1 VVRLGV
7 GLAKVLASA
16 LLAILV
22 FLTGAF
28 FQVRGALP
36 PYSGHV
42 DAKGLKAPVEILR
55 DKNAVPHIIAGSLED
70 AAFGL
75 GYVHAQDRFWQM
87 ELMRRLGQGRLSEIV
102 PPRLVGSGLIDT
114 DRTMRGLGIYRKAAD
129 SVNALSPAMR
139 AIIDSYAAGV
149 NAWLARDD
157 QQFGLELTVIKL
169 LSGGRY
175 RPEAWQPADSLVWA
189 KLMALG
195 LDGNW
200 RAELLRLR
208 LARKVGTDTVKFLI
222 EPSGDNQDA
231 TLSMA
236 NEALKRTDLDRLYR
250 ETDNIATR
258 KREAS
263 NEWVLSAAH
272 SVSDKPLLANDPH
285 LGLGFPGTWYLAR
298 LVGPGFDIRGAT
310 SPGSPAVVLGH
321 NGTIGWGFTTTN
333 LDSQDLFVER
343 VDPTDP
349 NHCYNGSVS
358 PSTYWRE
365 ELFRIDHTV
374 SSKIRASFRYVHDS
388 WDTSVLTPQWGI
400 VRNTFPTVQN
410 KFTGPGTSLVA
421 RLTDTI
427 SPTLLNDLV
436 VSYVNSNIML
446 VDQNGPGGA
455 QFQRNPALDQ
465 PLVGDPSAPAQ
476 CNPQLSLDPV
486 SLIPQ
491 CAMGYIFNNGFGGKM
506 PGVNFLGTNAAYG
519 GRGFAADPSYMPWTH
534 TDPTYALR
542 DDVGK
547 SIGKHTLQFGAQYV
561 LSQRNQTNN
570 AIGAASGDYDFGALP
585 SKGNRRRAADARGSA
600 CDQGNF
606 SVENGQGE
614 TPSSNGSTIHVAH
627 SVPLVVSICSPN
639 LYREW

>member
-1 VVRLGV
+1 MRAPPAKMVVRLGV
-7 GLAKVLASA
+7 GLAKVLAGA
-16 LLAILV
+16 LLSILV

-208 LARKVGTDTVKFLI
+208 LARKIGEDGVKFLI
-222 EPSGDNQDA
+222 EAPGESRDS
-231 TLSMA
+231 TLSLA
-236 NEALKRTDLDRLYR
+236 NEAMNGTDLDRLYNA
-250 ETDNIATR
+250 TDNIGTR

-263 NEWVLSAAH
+263 NEWVLSGAH
-272 SVSDKPLLANDPH
+272 SVSGKPLLANDPH
-285 LGLGFPGTWYLAR
+285 LALSFPGTWYLAR

-310 SPGSPAVVLGH
+310 SPGSPAIVLGH

-333 LDSQDLFVER
+333 LDSQDLFIER
-343 VDPTDP
+343 IDPTDP
-349 NHCYNGSVS
+349 NRYITPDGARPFAVRDETINVAWGDPVALRV
-358 PSTYWRE
+358 RE
-365 ELFRIDHTV
+365 TRHGPVIDDFMR
-374 SSKIRASFRYVHDS
+374 RAD
-388 WDTSVLTPQWGI
+388 DLTPQGH
-400 VRNTFPTVQN
+400 VLALQAT
-410 KFTGPGTSLVA
+410 
-421 RLTDTI
+421 
-427 SPTLLNDLV
+427 
-436 VSYVNSNIML
+436 
-446 VDQNGPGGA
+446 
-455 QFQRNPALDQ
+455 ALD
-465 PLVGDPSAPAQ
+465 GNDTSAE
-476 CNPQLSLDPV
+476 
-486 SLIPQ
+486 
-491 CAMGYIFNNGFGGKM
+491 GFGRIGLAQ
-506 PGVNFLGTNAAYG
+506 NWEDFLNAARKIVSPMQNMVYADTAG
-519 GRGFAADPSYMPWTH
+519 NIGLVSPAHVPIRRKGDGSMPVPGWTSDFDWAGFVPFDELPRIYNPPSGIIVNANARVVPDDYRHFIT
-534 TDPTYALR
+534 R
-542 DDVGK
+542 DW
-547 SIGKHTLQFGAQYV
+547 
-561 LSQRNQTNN
+561 
-570 AIGAASGDYDFGALP
+570 
-585 SKGNRRRAADARGSA
+585 
-600 CDQGNF
+600 
-606 SVENGQGE
+606 GE
-614 TPSSNGSTIHVAH
+614 P
-627 SVPLVVSICSPN
+627 
-639 LYREW
+639 YRQL